1 MRLSKRLAKVSAIVG
16 AAALTLTACGGGDS
30 SDAKKA
36 PADSGK
42 PSGQINLGVAY
53 ETTNYHPSNTSSA
66 LAMGTNWHVVEGLY
80 EFDMADYK
88 VYPALA
94 KDEPKKV
101 SDTEYEITLRDG
113 AKFSDGTP
121 VKAEDV
127 VSSYGRTT
135 AEKSI
140 YKQFFAF
147 VDSVSAKDEKTVVV
161 KLKFPFGMLK
171 ERLVDVKVVPTKA
184 SDADLTAKP
193 IGSGPF
199 KYETISNTQ
208 IVAVPNENYN
218 GPMPARVEKMQWSI
232 LKDDSARLAAAVSG
246 TVDIMEAVPSASA
259 EKLKAAGWKVE
270 EVQGYNNPFLMF
282 NTKKAPFNDPKV
294 RQAFHYAINTDKL
307 IDSVMDGKAT
317 AAKSFLPDTNA
328 AFKKAKV
335 QYTYDQAKAKE
346 LLASAGATNLEIT
359 LVTTDHPWI
368 ANLAPQIKAD
378 LEAAGVKV
386 NIKSQASADVYANYA
401 DNPNSNYDAI
411 LAPGDPSVFGVDPGI
426 IINWWYGDNVWTKQR
441 DAWQTSAPDKYA
453 ALQKLVTEAS
463 QLSGDKA
470 NEKWGEVQ
478 DMISEE
484 VPLYPLFHRVMITA
498 YNPKKLM
505 DVKPIGTTGLE
516 VVGVSAAK

>member
-1 MRLSKRLAKVSAIVG
+1 MRLSKRLVKASAIVG
-16 AAALTLTACGGGDS
+16 AAALALSACGGGS

-53 ETTNYHPSNTSSA
+53 ETTNYHPSTTSSA

-94 KDEPKKV
+94 KGDPKKV

-121 VKAEDV
+121 VKAEDF

-140 YKQFFAF
+140 YKQFFTF
-147 VDSVSAKDEKTVVV
+147 VDSVKAKDEKTVVI
-161 KLKFPFGMLK
+161 KLKFPFGTLK
-171 ERLVDVKVVPTKA
+171 ERLVDVKVVPTKM

-193 IGSGPF
+193 VGSGPF
-199 KYETISNTQ
+199 KYESISNTQ
-208 IVAVPNENYN
+208 IVAVPNEHYN
-218 GPMPARVEKMQWSI
+218 GSMPARVEKMQWSV
-232 LKDDSARLAAAVSG
+232 LKDDSARLAAAVGG
-246 TVDIMEAVPSASA
+246 TIDIMEAVPAPSAD
-259 EKLKAAGWKVE
+259 KLKAAGWKVE

-294 RQAFHYAINTDKL
+294 RQAFHYAINTEKL
-307 IDSVMDGKAT
+307 IDSAMSGKASP
-317 AAKSFLPDTNA
+317 AQSFLPETNA

-335 QYTYDQAKAKE
+335 QYKYDQAKAKE
-346 LLASAGATNLEIT
+346 LLAAAGVNHLDMT

-368 ANLAPQIKAD
+368 ANLAPQIKSD
-378 LEAAGVKV
+378 LEAVGIKV

-411 LAPGDPSVFGVDPGI
+411 VAPGDPSVFGVDPGI

-441 DAWQTSAPDKYA
+441 GAWQTSAPEKFA
-453 ALQKLVTEAS
+453 ALQKLAAEAS
-463 QLSGDKA
+463 QLSGDAAK
-470 NEKWGEVQ
+470 EKWGEVQ

-498 YNPKKLM
+498 YNPKKLV